1 MQGRRIDWR
10 PGFPG
15 DWAQPGDYMPVPEGV
30 HPEYGEAEYGGG
42 VWYVMAPDGGVGA
55 LVPWKH
61 TMTEVDGILTVEPS
75 IVMPNGWHGWL
86 NAGVWNGA

>member
-15 DWAQPGDYMPVPEGV
+15 DWAQPGDYMPVQDGV
-30 HPEYGEAEYGGG
+30 HPKHPVD

-55 LVPWKH
+55 LVPSTH
-61 TMTEVDGILTVEPS
+61 TMTEAPDGTLTVSPS
-75 IVMPNGWHGWL
+75 IIMPNGWHGWL
-86 NAGVWNGA
+86 NAGVWHGA